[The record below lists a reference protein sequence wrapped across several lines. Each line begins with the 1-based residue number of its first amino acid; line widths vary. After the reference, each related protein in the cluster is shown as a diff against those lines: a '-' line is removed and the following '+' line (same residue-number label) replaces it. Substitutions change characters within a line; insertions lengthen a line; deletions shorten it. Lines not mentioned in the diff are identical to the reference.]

1 MKALLYVPVVLSFIL
16 LAAHFL
22 RDGNT
27 IAVIVSLGLIGLL
40 FVRQV
45 WSARVIQGALV
56 IGAYEWVL
64 TLYELAQVR
73 AVTGESATRML
84 IILGSVV
91 ALTLGSALVFQT
103 QTLKETF
110 GLNPEGSS
118 NA

>member
-1 MKALLYVPVVLSFIL
+1 MKALLYVPIVLSFVV

-22 RDGNT
+22 RDGN
-27 IAVIVSLGLIGLL
+27 IVALVISLGLIGLL
-40 FVRQV
+40 LVRQV
-45 WSARVIQGALV
+45 WSARVIQGALI

-64 TLYELAQVR
+64 TLYDLAQIR

-91 ALTLGSALVFQT
+91 ALTLGSALLFQT
-103 QTLKETF
+103 QTLKETY
-110 GLNPEGSS
+110 GLDSGGSS